1 MSDEPTGRPRPD
13 AGLIHALLDQLA
25 SEFAAA
31 PFREQIAAA
40 REEYFVRAGK
50 VFEDDVEVYEA
61 RMVAFLEWYVVERP
75 LPEGRPPV
83 LVALERTPADA
94 ANADRRLALARI
106 ATSHRSLF
114 DIAEVKGSRV
124 ELEDILGGAR
134 FSVVERRS
142 TIGFEVGA
150 ILEAR
155 VVWDGSDPLF
165 AKTFLF
171 HPRDARTE
179 VLNLVDDSLMA
190 GAGRDEIMGKLSQL
204 YLRWHRHGH
213 LNAGRIYKGALTGN
227 TAGPVVI

>member
-1 MSDEPTGRPRPD
+1 VSDDEKGRPRPE

-40 REEYFVRAGK
+40 REEYFARVGK
-50 VFEDDVEVYEA
+50 IFEDDAEVYEA

-83 LVALERTPADA
+83 LVALERTPAEA
-94 ANADRRLALARI
+94 GNADRRLALARI

-114 DIAEVKGSRV
+114 DIAEVKGNRV

-142 TIGFEVGA
+142 TIGFEDGA
-150 ILEAR
+150 IVEAR
-155 VVWDGSDPLF
+155 VVWDGADPLF

-179 VLNLVDDSLMA
+179 ILNLVDDSLMA
-190 GAGRDEIMGKLSQL
+190 GAGKDDIMGRLSQL

-213 LNAGRIYKGALTGN
+213 LNAGRIYKGGHAGN

>member
-1 MSDEPTGRPRPD
+1 VSGEPTSGPRPD
-13 AGLIHALLDQLA
+13 AGLIHALLDELA
-25 SEFAAA
+25 SEFAAF
-31 PFREQIAAA
+31 PFRAQIAAA
-40 REEYFVRAGK
+40 REEYFARAGK
-50 VFEDDVEVYEA
+50 VFEDDAEVYEA
-61 RMVAFLEWYVVERP
+61 RMVAFLEWYVLERP
-75 LPEGRPPV
+75 LPQGRPPV
-83 LVALERTPADA
+83 LVALDRTAADA
-94 ANADRRLALARI
+94 ADADRRLALTRI

-114 DIAEVKGSRV
+114 DIAEVKGNRV

-171 HPRDARTE
+171 HPRDARIE
-179 VLNLVDDSLMA
+179 ILNLVDDSLMA
-190 GAGRDEIMGKLSQL
+190 GVSRDDIMGKLSQL

-213 LNAGRIYKGALTGN
+213 LNAGRIYKGGHTGN
-227 TAGPVVI
+227 TAGPVVL

>member
-1 MSDEPTGRPRPD
+1 VSDDESKGRRPE

-25 SEFAAA
+25 SDFAAP
-31 PFREQIAAA
+31 PFRAQIATA

-50 VFEDDVEVYEA
+50 VFEDDAEVYEA
-61 RMVAFLEWYVVERP
+61 RTVAFLEWYVVERP

-83 LVALERTPADA
+83 LVALESTPSDA
-94 ANADRRLALARI
+94 ANADRRMALARI

-114 DIAEVKGSRV
+114 DIAKVEGNRV
-124 ELEDILGGAR
+124 ELEDVLGGAR

-150 ILEAR
+150 IVEAR
-155 VVWDGSDPLF
+155 VVWDGTDPLF
-165 AKTFLF
+165 TKTFLF

-179 VLNLVDDSLMA
+179 ILNLVDDSLMA
-190 GAGRDEIMGKLSQL
+190 GASRDDIMGKLSQL

-213 LNAGRIYKGALTGN
+213 LNAGRIYKGGHTGN

>member
-1 MSDEPTGRPRPD
+1 VSEDEIGRPRPD

-40 REEYFVRAGK
+40 REEYFARAGK
-50 VFEDDVEVYEA
+50 VFEDDAEVYEA

-94 ANADRRLALARI
+94 ANADRRMALARI

-114 DIAEVKGSRV
+114 DIAKVEGNRV
-124 ELEDILGGAR
+124 ELEDVLGGAR

-150 ILEAR
+150 IVEAR
-155 VVWDGSDPLF
+155 VVWDGADPLF
-165 AKTFLF
+165 AKTFLC

-179 VLNLVDDSLMA
+179 ILNLVDDSLMA
-190 GAGRDEIMGKLSQL
+190 GANRDDIMGKLSQL

-213 LNAGRIYKGALTGN
+213 LNAGRIYKGGYTGN

>member
-1 MSDEPTGRPRPD
+1 VSDDETRGSRPD
-13 AGLIHALLDQLA
+13 PGLIHALLDQLA
-25 SEFAAA
+25 GDFAA
-31 PFREQIAAA
+31 PPYREQIASA
-40 REEYFVRAGK
+40 REEYFVRVGK
-50 VFEDDVEVYEA
+50 VFEDDAEVYEA

-83 LVALERTPADA
+83 LVALERTPADEG
-94 ANADRRLALARI
+94 NADRRLALARI

-114 DIAEVKGSRV
+114 DIAEVNGNRV
-124 ELEDILGGAR
+124 ELEDIVGGAR

-155 VVWDGSDPLF
+155 VVWDGADPLF

-179 VLNLVDDSLMA
+179 ILNLVDDSLMA
-190 GAGRDEIMGKLSQL
+190 GASKDDIMGKLSQL

-213 LNAGRIYKGALTGN
+213 LNAGRIYKGGHTGN